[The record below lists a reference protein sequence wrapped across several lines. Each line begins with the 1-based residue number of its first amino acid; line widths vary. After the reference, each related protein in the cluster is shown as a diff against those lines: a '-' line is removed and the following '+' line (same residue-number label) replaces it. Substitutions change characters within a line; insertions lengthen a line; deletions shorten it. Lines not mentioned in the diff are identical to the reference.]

1 MNDRAYHLAYKAM
14 GTSSQ
19 EFDVPR
25 AWFEAYSIE
34 LVQECIRALQDNPL
48 VPPGTD
54 KILLKHFDIE

>member
-1 MNDRAYHLAYKAM
+1 M

-34 LVQECIRALQDNPL
+34 MIQECIRALQDNPL
-48 VPPGTD
+48 MPAGVD
-54 KILLKHFDIE
+54 KILLNHFDIK